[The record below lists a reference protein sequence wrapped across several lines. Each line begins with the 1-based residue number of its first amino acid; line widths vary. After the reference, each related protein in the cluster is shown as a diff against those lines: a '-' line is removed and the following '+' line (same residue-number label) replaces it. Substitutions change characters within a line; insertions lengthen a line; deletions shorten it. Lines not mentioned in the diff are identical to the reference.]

1 MEKEAKR
8 QVSSVHIAY
17 IVVPYRTDI
26 SFH

>member
-8 QVSSVHIAY
+8 QVSNVHIA
-17 IVVPYRTDI
+17 VPYRTDI